1 MYPLGNSQGCTKL
14 ETYYSGGMKRD
25 AEILNIGYFL
35 VIVTVFVFSLWKAGW
50 VRAPHDNVLRAAGAA
65 VGPQ

>member
-1 MYPLGNSQGCTKL
+1 MYPVENGLGCTAL

-35 VIVTVFVFSLWKAGW
+35 VIITVFVFSLWKAGASDGSHPALLDG
-50 VRAPHDNVLRAAGAA
+50 V
-65 VGPQ
+65 